1 MKNGS
6 LMARLRS
13 MDRRPKMLLS
23 LGLVVVLALLAVG
36 FLREPTGAEGVTA
49 VGYVDWSQIQA
60 HYLKPQLNEPLTELS
75 QLQQDLQAEFD
86 EKAEGLEDEEK
97 QELFDQYQE
106 RLDKK
111 VAEVQALEEQYVTK
125 ALEAVAS
132 QAKKQG
138 VSLVLH
144 KEAVLDGGIDLT
156 PAVLQALGVDG

>member
-1 MKNGS
+1 M
-6 LMARLRS
+6 
-13 MDRRPKMLLS
+13 
-23 LGLVVVLALLAVG
+23 
-36 FLREPTGAEGVTA
+36 
-49 VGYVDWSQIQA
+49 GYVDWSQIQA
-60 HYLKPQLNEPLTELS
+60 HYLKPQLTIPTELS

-156 PAVLQALGVDG
+156 PAVLQALGVDGVKRPSGLSTSGS